1 MKEKL
6 QLAVKSE
13 FVKKLGILLA
23 SGSVAQL
30 IPVALSFFISRNF
43 TADSLA
49 VYGLYFSIV
58 SIVAVLATGKFEA
71 ALLVPKSLKE
81 AGHLYV
87 LGVISVVVVSTVT
100 AVLSF
105 FFDHEIAELLG
116 NQGLVDIFWLIPV
129 AIAIVGFYQLNSY
142 MYIRFGKIKGL
153 AMQKLSQRGA
163 EGVSI
168 LITGYR
174 SISNGLIFSDIIGRA
189 GLLIISGLAVKP
201 YFIHHTKIT
210 WQGLKSGF
218 KNYKKYPISF
228 APSSVANAL
237 SMHLALFVISANYS
251 EDLTGQFNFVRFVL
265 SLPITFLGQSLSQ
278 VLLERFSAKA
288 RNRISIKADVLKLTG
303 VLSLLALGFTS
314 LARIYLSIFLVKIGV

>member
-1 MKEKL
+1 
-6 QLAVKSE
+6 
-13 FVKKLGILLA
+13 
-23 SGSVAQL
+23 
-30 IPVALSFFISRNF
+30 
-43 TADSLA
+43 
-49 VYGLYFSIV
+49 
-58 SIVAVLATGKFEA
+58 
-71 ALLVPKSLKE
+71 
-81 AGHLYV
+81 
-87 LGVISVVVVSTVT
+87 
-100 AVLSF
+100 
-105 FFDHEIAELLG
+105 
-116 NQGLVDIFWLIPV
+116 
-129 AIAIVGFYQLNSY
+129 

-303 VLSLLALGFTS
+303 VLSLLALGFTLPILFFGENLFEYFFGQDWSVAGQFAQVMVCS
-314 LARIYLSIFLVKIGV
+314 LSLRFIVSPLSATFNAIDKIKPVATWQWGYFILTISLIPLGKIIEDASSFIFVYAVLDTLAYTVYWIMIYSSVNKFDQEIANEVL